1 MVTTLSKLVEM
12 MEQGAIPAW
21 IRDAVVAHRQE
32 ISKALHEEGLYTLN
46 GPNGERVDIRTNKT
60 AVAA

>member
-12 MEQGAIPAW
+12 MERGAIPAW
-21 IRDAVVAHRQE
+21 IRDEVTARREE
-32 ISKALHEEGLYTLN
+32 IAKALHENGIYTLN
-46 GPNGERVDIRTNKT
+46 GPNGERVDIRANKS